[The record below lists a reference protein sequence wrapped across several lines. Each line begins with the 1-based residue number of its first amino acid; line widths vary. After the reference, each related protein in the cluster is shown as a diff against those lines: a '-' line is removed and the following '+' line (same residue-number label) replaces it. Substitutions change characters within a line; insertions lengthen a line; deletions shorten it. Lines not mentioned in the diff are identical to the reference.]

1 MWFEGCEKTEMI
13 MIMIWSQTVNNNRVD
28 KSKEITRELY
38 EYLYFDI
45 FKLVFGKLQQLL
57 ELSTRF

>member
-28 KSKEITRELY
+28 KSKGMTRELY

-45 FKLVFGKLQQLL
+45 FKL
-57 ELSTRF
+57 

>member
-13 MIMIWSQTVNNNRVD
+13 MIMILSQTVNNNRVD